1 MRRMALVTMN
11 LNRKTDSEE
20 SVIRD
25 IINFLVY
32 QLFPAAFPLAASFS
46 CIDKDK

>member
-1 MRRMALVTMN
+1 MMTLVTMS

-20 SVIRD
+20 SVIR